1 MPGSLR
7 KWGMMVDTAKIFANI
22 AAAKRGYAAARRAG
36 FDLDRDG
43 CTLCGLSVY
52 PSAREAFRSAAA
64 PPATL
69 TPRMHAPA
77 LIRRGAWWAD
87 VTLWHDDPTPYES
100 RAAGMLMN
108 GDLLFETTRPAEVA
122 ALHAVRGRA
131 ELATQVRAIDVV
143 EALERDAMVGS
154 LRVRDLWREV
164 AAEARRR
171 SSYVEAAIE
180 RFDALRLQ
188 EEELRRMKRFEIGL
202 RVAGLD
208 ISTFGTPFLL

>member
-1 MPGSLR
+1 
-7 KWGMMVDTAKIFANI
+7 MMVDTAKIFANI
-22 AAAKRGYAAARRAG
+22 AAAKRGFRAAKRAG

-64 PPATL
+64 PATTL
-69 TPRMHAPA
+69 TPRIHAPA
-77 LIRRGAWWAD
+77 LIRRVAWWAD

-100 RAAGMLMN
+100 RAAGMLLN
-108 GDLLFETTRPAEVA
+108 GDLLFEATRPAEVA

-131 ELATQVRAIDVV
+131 ELATQVRAVDVV
-143 EALERDAMVGS
+143 EALERDALVGS

-164 AAEARRR
+164 AAEVRRK
-171 SSYVEAAIE
+171 SNVLDAAIA
-180 RFDALRLQ
+180 RFDALREQ
-188 EEELRRMKRFEIGL
+188 DEALRRMKSFEIGL